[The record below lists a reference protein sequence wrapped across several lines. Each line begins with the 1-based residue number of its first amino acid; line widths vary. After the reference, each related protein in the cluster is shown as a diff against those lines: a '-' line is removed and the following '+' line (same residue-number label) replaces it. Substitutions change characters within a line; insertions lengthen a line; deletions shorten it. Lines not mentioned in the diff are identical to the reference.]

1 MLEMFLDLKIAIQG
15 ITMQHCRNFTMLA
28 HYLFLVF
35 ILFLPQHAV
44 SADCVHVAQ
53 LVSLEGKVEKRIAD
67 QRGWHPS
74 ALEDHFCAGD
84 ALRTSDNSRAAIR
97 LTNDTLLRLDENSS
111 LIFSQVAK
119 STPSF
124 LDLLRG
130 AIHFISR
137 TPKSL
142 EVKTPYV
149 NASIE
154 GTEFVVRIDDTG
166 TEVIVLEGVVIASNN
181 VGSVELGANQA
192 ARADQDQPPV
202 VTAIARPFNAVAWA
216 LYYPPLPALPSEADT
231 LAQAAIKAIVE
242 NRLEEATESAKQALE
257 KDSQSATAYMAQS
270 YVDQAMFDIPAALA
284 NSQKA
289 AQLAPQNALTQARL
303 AEVWLMT
310 GNTRAARESAN
321 QAVSIDSKLSLAH
334 TVLGFASLREI
345 NLVSAKTAFQKAI
358 ELDSAAPLPHLGLG
372 LLGIRQG
379 DLEEGRKEIE
389 TAALLDPNNALLR
402 SYMGKAYYEE
412 RRNDLASQQFAM
424 AKELDPNDPTAWFYD
439 SILLQSANRP
449 VEALHAQQRA
459 IELNDNRGVYRS
471 RQLLDND
478 EASRNVALGR
488 IYNDLSFEQ
497 QAAYQATDALIQA
510 PINHSAH
517 RLLADS
523 YVGIS
528 NRDAARQ
535 SELLQSKLTQP
546 LNLDPLQPQLSNSN
560 LGLLDGNGPADLSY
574 YEYNPLFTKNG
585 LAFQLDASYGKK
597 STWGED
603 VILAGLTDRF
613 AFSLGQYHAETDGF
627 RNESA
632 VYEQDIY
639 NGFAQFALSDSTSF
653 QIEISESE
661 EEKGDVTRRLLP
673 EFLNVDDFQ
682 VTSDISTI
690 RLGVRH
696 ALTANTDLLISG
708 IRRDY
713 EFIIAQELDPFTTF
727 KTDSDRTIDLYEM
740 QLSGKL
746 EQTAWLAGVSRQ
758 NEDEDALSVF
768 EFAMG
773 CPLPSC
779 TSSSEHE
786 AWQTRLY
793 GYLHYDINDK
803 STLMGGLSYIKEEV
817 DNDEF
822 NKAYPKLGFQF
833 IPTTSSEL
841 RFAVFRNRMS
851 VVLPSLYETLE
862 PSHII
867 GFNQLY
873 DDFDKTDYWAYAAEY
888 NHQFT
893 HNLHTG
899 ISSVYRELETEI
911 GLVDF
916 STFPPGNTSQTIK
929 HDDMNTTFWL
939 NWTSSPFW
947 SFGVEYSYNKSD
959 LAKNIQSNSVVLA
972 PDGVLE
978 LKTHQLPVSI
988 SYYHP
993 LGFSTKLTATYY
1005 DQEGKFLNKTG
1016 TETQQGEDNGVSTDL
1031 AFNYRFPNRR
1041 GSVSLGINN
1050 LFDNQIN
1057 FEDRDNY
1064 DIQHPELTA
1073 SPSSFA
1079 GERFVFGK
1087 ISVNVR

>member
-1 MLEMFLDLKIAIQG
+1 MVKKYTPRTVFSPFFL
-15 ITMQHCRNFTMLA
+15 FW
-28 HYLFLVF
+28 LVC
-35 ILFLPQHAV
+35 LSPHLQ
-44 SADCVHVAQ
+44 ADECQPIVARI
-53 LVSLEGKVEKRIAD
+53 VSLQGKAEVLNPNSTAWQPVERDSQFCPGD
-67 QRGWHPS
+67 Q
-74 ALEDHFCAGD
+74 
-84 ALRTSDNSRAAIR
+84 LRVKANSRAG
-97 LTNDTLLRLDENSS
+97 LQLNNETFLRLSEQSNIRFAPPEDQQTSW
-111 LIFSQVAK
+111 
-119 STPSF
+119 
-124 LDLLRG
+124 LDILEG
-130 AIHFISR
+130 IAHFISR
-137 TPKSL
+137 TRKSL
-142 EVKTPYV
+142 EVRTPYV

-154 GTEFVVRIDDTG
+154 GTEFVIRIDETG
-166 TEVIVLEGVVIASNN
+166 TDVIVLEGVVFASNN

-192 ARADQDQPPV
+192 ARAEQDQAPV
-202 VTAIARPFNAVAWA
+202 VTAIAKPFNTVAWA
-216 LYYPPLPALPSEADT
+216 LYYPPLPALPSKADT
-231 LAQAAIKAIVE
+231 LAQATIKAIVE
-242 NRLEEATESAKQALE
+242 NRLEEAAELAKQALE
-257 KDSQSATAYMAQS
+257 TDRQSATAYLAQS

-310 GNTRAARESAN
+310 GNTRAARESAS
-321 QAVSIDSKLSLAH
+321 QAVTIDSELSLAH

-345 NLVSAKTAFQKAI
+345 SLDAAKSAFQKAI

-372 LLGIRQG
+372 LLEIRHG
-379 DLEEGRKEIE
+379 NLEEGREAIE

-424 AKELDPNDPTAWFYD
+424 AKELDPNDPTAWFYE

-449 VEALHAQQRA
+449 VEALHAQQQA

-471 RQLLDND
+471 RQLLDSD

-497 QAAYQATDALIQA
+497 QAVYQATDALIQA
-510 PINHSAH
+510 PTNHSAH

-523 YVGIS
+523 YVGLI

-574 YEYNPLFTKNG
+574 YEYNPLFTKSG
-585 LAFQLDASYGKK
+585 LAFQLDASYGEN

-603 VILAGLTDRF
+603 AILAGLTDRF
-613 AFSLGQYHAETDGF
+613 AFSVGQYHAETDGF

-639 NGFAQFALSDSTSF
+639 NGFAQFAFSDSTSF
-653 QIEISESE
+653 QIEVSDSE

-682 VTSDISTI
+682 VKSELSTT
-690 RLGVRH
+690 RLGIRH
-696 ALTANTDLLISG
+696 ALTVNTDLLISAARREYDF
-708 IRRDY
+708 IRSQD
-713 EFIIAQELDPFTTF
+713 INPSTTF
-727 KTDSDRTIDLYEM
+727 STESDRTIDLYEV
-740 QLSGKL
+740 QLAGKL
-746 EQTAWLAGVSRQ
+746 EQTAWLAGISRQ

-768 EFAMG
+768 EFATG

-779 TSSSEHE
+779 SSPSEHE

-793 GYLHYDINDK
+793 GYLHYDFNDK
-803 STLMGGLSYIKEEV
+803 TTLTGGLSYIKEDV

-833 IPTTSSEL
+833 NPTTGSEL
-841 RFAVFRNRMS
+841 RLAAFRNRMS
-851 VVLPSLYETLE
+851 VILPSLYETLE
-862 PSHII
+862 PTQII

-873 DDFDKTDYWAYAAEY
+873 DDYNKTDYWAYAAEY
-888 NHQFT
+888 KHQLS
-893 HNLHTG
+893 HNLHAG
-899 ISSVYRELETEI
+899 FSSVFRELETEI

-916 STFPPGNTSQTIK
+916 STLPPGKTSQVIE
-929 HDDMNTTFWL
+929 HDDLNTVFWL
-939 NWTSSPFW
+939 NLTTSPFW
-947 SFGVEYSYNKSD
+947 SFGVEYSYNRSD
-959 LAKNIQSNSVVLA
+959 LAKNIQTNSVVLA

-978 LKTHQLPVSI
+978 LKTHQLPISI

-993 LGFSTKLTATYY
+993 LGFSTTLTATYY
-1005 DQEGKFLNKTG
+1005 NQEGEFVNKTG
-1016 TETQQGEDNGVSTDL
+1016 TETQHGEDNGVSTDL

-1050 LFDNQIN
+1050 IFDRQIN
-1057 FEDRDNY
+1057 FEDRDGY
-1064 DIQHPELTA
+1064 DISNPELTA
-1073 SPSSFA
+1073 SPSSFT

-1087 ISVNVR
+1087 ITVNVR

>member
-1 MLEMFLDLKIAIQG
+1 
-15 ITMQHCRNFTMLA
+15 
-28 HYLFLVF
+28 
-35 ILFLPQHAV
+35 
-44 SADCVHVAQ
+44 
-53 LVSLEGKVEKRIAD
+53 
-67 QRGWHPS
+67 
-74 ALEDHFCAGD
+74 
-84 ALRTSDNSRAAIR
+84 
-97 LTNDTLLRLDENSS
+97 DTFLRLNELSS
-111 LIFSQVAK
+111 IRFAAPEDQQTSW
-119 STPSF
+119 
-124 LDLLRG
+124 LDIIEG
-130 AIHFISR
+130 IAHFISR
-137 TPKSL
+137 TRKSL
-142 EVKTPYV
+142 EIKTPYV

-154 GTEFVVRIDDTG
+154 GTEFVIRIDETG
-166 TEVIVLEGVVIASNN
+166 TDVIVLEGVVIASNYA
-181 VGSVELGANQA
+181 GSVELGTNQA
-192 ARADQDQPPV
+192 ARAEKDQAPV

-216 LYYPPLPALPSEADT
+216 LYFPPLPALPSKADT
-231 LAQAAIKAIVE
+231 LAQATIKAIVE
-242 NRLEEATESAKQALE
+242 NRLEEAAELAKQALE
-257 KDSQSATAYMAQS
+257 MDRQSATAYMAQS
-270 YVDQAMFDIPAALA
+270 YVDQAMFDIAAALA

-321 QAVSIDSKLSLAH
+321 QAVTIDSELSLAH

-345 NLVSAKTAFQKAI
+345 SLDKAKSAFQKAI

-372 LLGIRQG
+372 LLKIRQG
-379 DLEEGRKEIE
+379 NLEEGREAIE

-424 AKELDPNDPTAWFYD
+424 AKELDPNDPTAWFYE

-449 VEALHAQQRA
+449 VEALHAQQHA

-497 QAAYQATDALIQA
+497 QAVYQATDALIQA
-510 PINHSAH
+510 PTNHSAH
-517 RLLADS
+517 RLLADG
-523 YVGIS
+523 YVGLI

-574 YEYNPLFTKNG
+574 YEYNPLFTKSG
-585 LAFQLDASYGKK
+585 LAFQLDASYGEN

-603 VILAGLTDRF
+603 AILAGLTDRF

-639 NGFAQFALSDSTSF
+639 NGFAQFAFSDSTSF
-653 QIEISESE
+653 QIEVSDSE

-682 VTSDISTI
+682 VKTELSTT

-696 ALTANTDLLISG
+696 ALTVNTDLLISAARREYDF
-708 IRRDY
+708 IRSQD
-713 EFIIAQELDPFTTF
+713 INPSTTF
-727 KTDSDRTIDLYEM
+727 STESDRTIDLYEV
-740 QLSGKL
+740 QFAGKL

-768 EFAMG
+768 EFATG

-779 TSSSEHE
+779 SSPSEHE

-793 GYLHYDINDK
+793 GYLHYDLNDK
-803 STLMGGLSYIKEEV
+803 TTLTGGLSYIKEEV

-822 NKAYPKLGFQF
+822 NKAYPKIGFQF
-833 IPTTSSEL
+833 NPTTGSEL
-841 RFAVFRNRMS
+841 RLAAFRNRMS
-851 VVLPSLYETLE
+851 VISPSLYETLE
-862 PSHII
+862 PTQII

-873 DDFDKTDYWAYAAEY
+873 DDYNKTDYWAYAAEY
-888 NHQFT
+888 KHQLS
-893 HNLHTG
+893 HNLHAG
-899 ISSVYRELETEI
+899 FSSVFRELETEI

-916 STFPPGNTSQTIK
+916 STLPPGNTSQLIE
-929 HDDMNTTFWL
+929 HEDLNTVFWL
-939 NWTSSPFW
+939 NWATSPFW
-947 SFGVEYSYNKSD
+947 SFGVEYSYNRSD

-972 PDGVLE
+972 PDGVVD

-993 LGFSTKLTATYY
+993 LGFSTTLTATYY
-1005 DQEGKFLNKTG
+1005 DQEGEFVNKTG
-1016 TETQQGEDNGVSTDL
+1016 TETQHGEDNGVSTNL

-1050 LFDNQIN
+1050 IFDKHIN
-1057 FEDRDNY
+1057 FEDRDSY
-1064 DIQHPELTA
+1064 DISDPELTA
-1073 SPSSFA
+1073 SPSSFS

-1087 ISVNVR
+1087 ITVNVR